1 MGLVIDTHILIWYL
15 AEPNK
20 LSQKAI
26 NAIDENLKQTGG
38 IIIPIICLA
47 EVLHVAEKKRI
58 SATFEEII
66 KIIEF
71 NKSFYIYPLNLDIIK
86 KANNYKGLEM
96 HDRLI
101 YTTCKHLNFPL
112 VSKDSILRKFDL
124 EVIW

>member
-38 IIIPIICLA
+38 IIIPIN
-47 EVLHVAEKKRI
+47 
-58 SATFEEII
+58 S
-66 KIIEF
+66 
-71 NKSFYIYPLNLDIIK
+71 
-86 KANNYKGLEM
+86 
-96 HDRLI
+96 
-101 YTTCKHLNFPL
+101 PL